1 MSRSEPKE
9 GVDYAWIDLKPNQL
23 TNEEKKID
31 KKNWLEKLREEFS
44 KDFQD
49 NPSELL
55 FLEIFIEELII
66 KYLDEAETQITYAV
80 IDKATMNRIKII
92 FEEIRK
98 IKL

>member
-1 MSRSEPKE
+1 M
-9 GVDYAWIDLKPNQL
+9 
-23 TNEEKKID
+23 
-31 KKNWLEKLREEFS
+31 KNWLEKLREEFS

-55 FLEIFIEELII
+55 FLEVFVEELII

-80 IDKATMNRIKII
+80 EDRATINRIRRI

-98 IKL
+98 VKL